1 MAFMGMLPS
10 VSSSKIKQDLQTAFR
25 GYYNHPAAAGDMF
38 VDERNMSSDEY
49 PILTQR
55 KTRRVIRTFEKAT
68 GACGG
73 DVMVWFD
80 GVSLYVDG
88 KKVCELA
95 PGEKTILRMAAY
107 VVVWPDK
114 VMYNTYTGELTNI
127 EQHKTVTGA
136 EVRPCMLSGQE
147 YEYVASDTE
156 PTSKANGTYWLNT
169 QTNGFYQYLGGE
181 WQGIDTVYTRIEATG
196 LGDEIA
202 EYDVVNL
209 SGFSV
214 DALNIEGATVYAR
227 GDHYIVIATG
237 EILNYTEQGETHL
250 DRNAPDMD
258 FMVESGNRLFGCSN
272 KTHEI
277 YACKLGDPTNWY
289 SYLGIST
296 DSYAAT
302 VGSNGDFTGACKYL
316 GYPLF
321 MKENCIHRIYGTRP
335 ANFQIVEL
343 PVRGVQAGCAKSICI
358 VREMLYYMARGG
370 MVAFD
375 GSTVSDVGAA
385 LGQAELTEVIC
396 GAHKQKLYVSALAD
410 GEERLFVLDTLQ
422 GLWHLEDETR
432 AEFFVNTPEGD
443 FFIADNK
450 LVSIDGVHSKYEDE
464 TAADEES
471 FTWNAVTGDILMEK
485 PNRQWLKRLML
496 RVSMERGAEMSV
508 DVMFDSSGKWERVAT
523 AQSQLKRAISLPLR
537 MRRCDHFALRFSGQG
552 AVRIYDLSKMYE
564 LGSERE
570 CSTFRA

>member
-1 MAFMGMLPS
+1 MAFMNMLPT
-10 VSSSKIKQDLQTAFR
+10 VSSSRIKQDLQTAFR
-25 GYYNHPAAAGDMF
+25 GYYDHPAAGGDMF
-38 VDERNMSSDEY
+38 TDERNMSADEY

-55 KTRRVIRTFEKAT
+55 KARRFIRSFEGVT

-80 GVSLYVDG
+80 GVSLYADG
-88 KKVCELA
+88 QKVTELP
-95 PGEKTILRMAAY
+95 PGDKTIVRMAAY
-107 VVVWPDK
+107 AVIWPDK
-114 VMYNTYTGELTNI
+114 VMYNTYTGELVSI
-127 EQHKTVTGA
+127 EQHKTA
-136 EVRPCMLSGQE
+136 ENAQVRPCMLSGQE
-147 YEYVASDTE
+147 YEYTESDTE
-156 PTSKANGTYWLNT
+156 PTDKANGAYWLNT
-169 QTNGFYQYLGGE
+169 KTNGFYQYLGGE

-196 LGDEIA
+196 LGDGINA
-202 EYDVVNL
+202 YDVVNL
-209 SGFSV
+209 SGFSEE
-214 DALNIEGATVYAR
+214 ALNIEGATVYAR
-227 GDHYIVIATG
+227 GEHYIVVAAGKI
-237 EILNYTEQGETHL
+237 INCTEQGEIKL

-258 FMVESGNRLFGCSN
+258 FLVESGNRLFGCSN
-272 KTHEI
+272 RTHEI
-277 YACKLGDPTNWY
+277 YACKLGDPTNWH

-343 PVRGVQAGCAKSICI
+343 PVRGAQAGCAKSICI

-385 LGQAELTEVIC
+385 LGQAELTDAVC

-410 GEERLFVLDTLQ
+410 GQERLFVLDTLQ
-422 GLWHLEDETR
+422 GLWHREDETR
-432 AEFFVNTPEGD
+432 AKFFVNTPEGD
-443 FFIADNK
+443 FLLTGTKLIA
-450 LVSIDGVHSKYEDE
+450 LDGAHSKYEDE
-464 TAADEES
+464 SAEDEEA
-471 FTWNAVTGDILMEK
+471 FAWYAQTGDILMEK

-508 DVMFDSSGKWERVAT
+508 DVMFDSSGTWERVAT
-523 AQSQLKRAISLPLR
+523 AQSQIKKGLSLPLR
-537 MRRCDHFALRFSGQG
+537 MRRCDHFCLRFSGRG
-552 AVRIYDLSKMYE
+552 RVRLYDLSKYYE